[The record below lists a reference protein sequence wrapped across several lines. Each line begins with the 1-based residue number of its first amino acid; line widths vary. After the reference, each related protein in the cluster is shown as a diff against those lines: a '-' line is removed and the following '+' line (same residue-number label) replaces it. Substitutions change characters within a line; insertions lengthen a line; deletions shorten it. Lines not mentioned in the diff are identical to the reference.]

1 MRQQGM
7 TLIQLLAV
15 MALVTVLVQ
24 LATPTFADMTA
35 RQHRQLAAEQLAIG
49 LRTARSEAILRH
61 QPVVIHAVEQDWS
74 KGWRI
79 TADASGQGHDDSDN
93 PLLIERRESGRVTVV
108 GNQPVRNF
116 VRFSEL
122 GAPLHASGAF
132 QAGTLHICQGN
143 DPKSHYQVVLAKSG
157 RVSLRQG
164 LDEQALCE
172 RQGLDEQAL
181 CERQGS

>member
-1 MRQQGM
+1 M

-15 MALVTVLVQ
+15 MALITVLVQ
-24 LATPTFADMTA
+24 LATPTFADMSA
-35 RQHRQLAAEQLAIG
+35 RQHRQMAAEQLAMG

-61 QPVVIHAVEQDWS
+61 LPVVIHALEEDWS

-79 TADASGQGHDDSDN
+79 TADASGQGHQDSDN
-93 PLLIERRESGRVTVV
+93 PVLVERQESGRVTVV
-108 GNQPVRNF
+108 GNQPVRDF

-132 QAGTLHICQGN
+132 PAGTLHVCQTN
-143 DPKSHYQVVLAKSG
+143 DPISHYQVVLSSSG

-172 RQGLDEQAL
+172 R
-181 CERQGS
+181 RGS

>member
-15 MALVTVLVQ
+15 MVLITVLVQ

-35 RQHRQLAAEQLAIG
+35 RQHRQLAAEHLAMG

-61 QPVVIHAVEQDWS
+61 QPVVIHALEEDWS

-79 TADASGQGHDDSDN
+79 TADVSGQGHDDSDN
-93 PLLIERRESGRVTVV
+93 PLLIERQQIARVTVV
-108 GNQPVRNF
+108 GNQPVRHF

-132 QAGTLHICQGN
+132 QAGTLHVCQGN
-143 DPKSHYQVVLAKSG
+143 DLISHYQVVLSKSG

-164 LDEQALCE
+164 LND
-172 RQGLDEQAL
+172 QAL